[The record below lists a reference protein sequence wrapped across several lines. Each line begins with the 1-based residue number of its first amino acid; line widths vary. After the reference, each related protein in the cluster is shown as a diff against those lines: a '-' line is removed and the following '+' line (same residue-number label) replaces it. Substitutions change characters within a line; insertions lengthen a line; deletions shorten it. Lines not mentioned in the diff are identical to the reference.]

1 MKSEC
6 WTAVRGASGRD
17 FSKISP
23 NLPSCPFS
31 AGKGAWPGASGR
43 LSVLLLVKLT
53 NVNFVLLTCRK
64 EQIMKS
70 ECWTAV
76 RGASGRDFS
85 KISPKP
91 APLSVLSWEGG
102 VARAVRTVECTVVS

>member
-1 MKSEC
+1 MK
-6 WTAVRGASGRD
+6 
-17 FSKISP
+17 P
-23 NLPSCPFS
+23 
-31 AGKGAWPGASGR
+31 
-43 LSVLLLVKLT
+43 
-53 NVNFVLLTCRK
+53 
-64 EQIMKS
+64 

-102 VARAVRTVECTVVS
+102 VARASRRMSVELLVKLINVNFVLLT